1 MKGLS
6 FAFLAAGALSVVV
19 GMIWGIQMSATHDHS
34 LAPAHAH
41 LNLLGWVSFAIFG
54 FYYHLQPKAAQGLLP
69 KIHFATALTGLAVLV
84 PGIALAIQNRGATL
98 AKAGSVLCLLSM
110 CLFVWILAANAFQK
124 TARRDASLA

>member
-6 FAFLAAGALSVVV
+6 LAFLAAGALSVVV
-19 GMIWGIQMSATHDHS
+19 GMIWGIQMSATHDHT

-54 FYYHLQPKAAQGLLP
+54 FYYHLVPEAAQGALP

-84 PGIALAIQNRGATL
+84 PGIALAIQNQGETL
-98 AKAGSVLCLLSM
+98 AKAGSVLSLLSM
-110 CLFVWILAANAFQK
+110 CLFVWILATNALQK
-124 TARRDASLA
+124 TTRKNASIA